1 MGISFS
7 PTHPHWNLVSKFANL
22 DNPIYPN
29 QGIPLQKA
37 EDVKLPKLKSI
48 K

>member
-1 MGISFS
+1 
-7 PTHPHWNLVSKFANL
+7 LVSKFANL

-29 QGIPLQKA
+29 QGIPLQKP
-37 EDVKLPKLKSI
+37 EDVKLPKLKPI